1 MAEIGIAA
9 SLVQIAGAGIQL
21 TRTLYE
27 FAATTSAAR
36 EQVDH
41 IGKNVSFYSD
51 VLELLAEQFEHERPI
66 HSRKAIALA
75 EKLYDHSYDLFNR
88 IGDLLPDRHR
98 TRDQISFIQRIAWN
112 FKKTR
117 VALLVGELEN
127 LKSTVQL
134 LVQVLCAARQLRAY
148 KFVF

>member
-1 MAEIGIAA
+1 M
-9 SLVQIAGAGIQL
+9 
-21 TRTLYE
+21 
-27 FAATTSAAR
+27 
-36 EQVDH
+36 
-41 IGKNVSFYSD
+41 
-51 VLELLAEQFEHERPI
+51 EQFEHERPI
-66 HSRKAIALA
+66 HSGKAIALA

-88 IGDLLPDRHR
+88 IGDLIPDRHR
-98 TRDQISFIQRIAWN
+98 TRDQISFIQRITWN

-127 LKSTVQL
+127 LKSTAQL